1 MTAWAGASV
10 NPVVGESTVLWVSNS
25 TVPESDT
32 TRSVRAH
39 IDHHTKRPTPERDRV
54 VAHREPFPT
63 RAVEHGCVP
72 TEGSQF
78 PIVVEP
84 AIWLRALH
92 RGGLVVGPPRGWQP
106 GFSERA
112 RTPTCRAGGPRHRR
126 PAAVSTLCH
135 IAADG
140 IRPPVGPD
148 RAVHQAEFFALVQER
163 HTWQAEE
170 HGRQRECSLSAE
182 VVGAEPGGG
191 PVLVEARSHPP
202 D

>member
-1 MTAWAGASV
+1 MCSDGAQPVSDSGGTSYLVASV
-10 NPVVGESTVLWVSNS
+10 APRRSRRRSSPRLAARFQRACENPNVWT
-25 TVPESDT
+25 
-32 TRSVRAH
+32 
-39 IDHHTKRPTPERDRV
+39 
-54 VAHREPFPT
+54 
-63 RAVEHGCVP
+63 
-72 TEGSQF
+72 
-78 PIVVEP
+78 
-84 AIWLRALH
+84 
-92 RGGLVVGPPRGWQP
+92 
-106 GFSERA
+106 
-112 RTPTCRAGGPRHRR
+112 GGPRHRR
-126 PAAVSTLCH
+126 PAPVSTLCH

-170 HGRQRECSLSAE
+170 HGRQRECPLPAE